1 VKISLARIITKR
13 DRELFEM
20 SRAVIADSRW
30 NGGQQA
36 GAHSNRGAAR
46 NFRPATSDCGPD
58 CKPLIV
64 KTFLTFCFNFP
75 RGFV

>member
-36 GAHSNRGAAR
+36 GVLQSRRSAQFPARGLELRAR
-46 NFRPATSDCGPD
+46 
-58 CKPLIV
+58 L
-64 KTFLTFCFNFP
+64 
-75 RGFV
+75 